1 MAVGIDTEKLNAQ
14 IEKLTQAKNDLD
26 TLFKNVET
34 ETNNLKEDWESNGA
48 TVVYEEFNRFN
59 GASKDYIEDLGT
71 YIEYLKSVVNQS
83 YVDYED
89 KENKLIDE
97 NIATN

>member
-14 IEKLTQAKNDLD
+14 IEKLSQTKTDLD
-26 TLFKNVET
+26 NLFKNVET
-34 ETNNLKEDWESNGA
+34 ETNNLKEDYESNGA

-59 GASKDYIEDLGT
+59 SASRDYIDDLGT
-71 YIEYLKSVVNQS
+71 YIEYLKAVVNQS
-83 YVDYED
+83 YIDYED